1 MDRQSNIKSTYLV
14 LNAETHG
21 SINIKYERKY
31 LLVAYSIAIA
41 GKGGTGKTTVAALSV
56 LHFCKKNN
64 GPVLAIDA
72 DPDANLGTIL
82 GIEVNKT
89 IGELREDILREIK
102 NFPPGMDKASYVEA
116 GLHQIIE
123 ESKGF
128 DLLTMGRGEGS
139 GCYCYLNSL
148 VRKFSED
155 LFPSYNWIVM
165 DNEAGLE
172 HISRRTTNNIDALLI
187 VVNDNPISLNTA
199 KTIKK
204 IASELK
210 SKIKKEYVITNMVR
224 DERKQEVRKRIEDL
238 NIEYIGDIP
247 FDKTLGDA
255 VFQGKPVIT
264 LNESIAKKSIKKIL
278 DKIGG

>member
-1 MDRQSNIKSTYLV
+1 M
-14 LNAETHG
+14 
-21 SINIKYERKY
+21 
-31 LLVAYSIAIA
+31 AYSIAVA
-41 GKGGTGKTTVAALSV
+41 GKGGTGKTTIAALSV
-56 LHFCKKNN
+56 LHFCEKNN

-89 IGELREDILREIK
+89 IGELREDVLREIK

-155 LFPSYNWIVM
+155 LLPSYNWIVM

-210 SKIKKEYVITNMVR
+210 SKIKNEYVITNMVR
-224 DERKQEVRKRIEDL
+224 DERKQEVRKRIEEL
-238 NIEYIGDIP
+238 NIEYIGDVH

-255 VFQGKPVIT
+255 VFQGEPVIT
-264 LNESIAKKSIKKIL
+264 LNESIAKKNIKQIL
-278 DKIGG
+278 DKIGGKNGDT

>member
-1 MDRQSNIKSTYLV
+1 M
-14 LNAETHG
+14 
-21 SINIKYERKY
+21 
-31 LLVAYSIAIA
+31 AYSIAIA

-56 LHFCKKNN
+56 LHFCEKNN

-89 IGELREDILREIK
+89 IGELREDVLREIK
-102 NFPPGMDKASYVEA
+102 NFPPGMDKANYVEA

-224 DERKQEVRKRIEDL
+224 DERKQEVRKRIDDL

-247 FDKTLGDA
+247 FDTALGDA

-278 DKIGG
+278 DKIGGKNGNT